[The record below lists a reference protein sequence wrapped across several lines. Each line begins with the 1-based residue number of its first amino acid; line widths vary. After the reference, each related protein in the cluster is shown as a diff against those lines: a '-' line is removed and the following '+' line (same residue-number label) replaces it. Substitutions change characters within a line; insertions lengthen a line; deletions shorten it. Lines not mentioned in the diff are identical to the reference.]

1 MNNYI
6 HNHPYRLK
14 DFIQFNPKEKLPK
27 GAIARKI
34 TMEQLSPNNRY
45 VESNI
50 FEEFKGGSKFR
61 NGDTIMARITP
72 CLENGK
78 TAYITS
84 LNENELAFG
93 STEFIVFREIEGKS
107 NSKYIY
113 YLLKTPQIRDI
124 AIKSMVGSSG
134 RQRVQQN
141 VLENYEVLL
150 PTLDKQIEIA
160 NILSS
165 LDDKIELNRRIN
177 ENLEQQ
183 AQALFKSW
191 FVDFEPFKGGKFVD
205 SELGM
210 IPEGWRVGTIGDYC
224 KIRSGFA
231 FKSSWWTEKGV
242 KIVKIKNIS
251 SSGILNMDDC
261 SYVSKENVSKAKEF
275 SLKPGDILIAMTGA
289 TIGKFCLVPALKEEM
304 YVNQRVGK
312 FFLGE
317 NPIMKIPFIHGLL
330 KCENIISQIIN
341 KGQGSA
347 QPNISG
353 NDIETIPII
362 YPPEDIISKYN
373 ELVSPYFSMII
384 ENISACDFISQLRDT
399 LLPRLMSGELAITD
413 VDDRSIFQ

>member
-1 MNNYI
+1 MERTKIVKLGDVLNFKRG
-6 HNHPYRLK
+6 H
-14 DFIQFNPKEKLPK
+14 DLPK
-27 GAIARKI
+27 IKMQDGKI
-34 TMEQLSPNNRY
+34 PVAGSNGIIGYHNEETPIHPCITIGRSGNVGTPYIYDKCWAHNTVLY
-45 VESNI
+45 VDD
-50 FEEFKGGSKFR
+50 FKG
-61 NGDTIMARITP
+61 NDP
-72 CLENGK
+72 
-78 TAYITS
+78 
-84 LNENELAFG
+84 
-93 STEFIVFREIEGKS
+93 
-107 NSKYIY
+107 KYLY
-113 YLLKTPQIRDI
+113 YLLKTIPL
-124 AIKSMVGSSG
+124 SSFGGGSA
-134 RQRVQQN
+134 V
-141 VLENYEVLL
+141 
-150 PTLDKQIEIA
+150 PTLNRNHIHPIEIKYFE
-160 NILSS
+160 NIKTQKKIASFLSS

-191 FVDFEPFKGGKFVD
+191 FVDFEPFKDGKFVD

-231 FKSSWWTEKGV
+231 FKSSWWTERGV

-362 YPPEDIISKYN
+362 YPPEDIILKYN

>member
-34 TMEQLSPNNRY
+34 TMEQLSPNIRY

-50 FEEFKGGSKFR
+50 FEEYKGGSKFR

-93 STEFIVFREIEGKS
+93 STEFIVFRKIEGKS

-160 NILSS
+160 SILSS

-191 FVDFEPFKGGKFVD
+191 FVDFEPFKDGKFVD

-210 IPEGWRVGTIGDYC
+210 IPEGWRVCTIVDYC

-231 FKSSWWTEKGV
+231 FKSSWWTERGV

-275 SLKPGDILIAMTGA
+275 SLKSGDILIAMTGA
-289 TIGKFCLVPALKEEM
+289 TIGKFCLVPALKEKI

-330 KCENIISQIIN
+330 KCENIISQIMN

-362 YPPEDIISKYN
+362 YPPEDIILKYN

-399 LLPRLMSGELAITD
+399 LLPRLMSGKLEIKD
-413 VDDRSIFQ
+413 NSYD

>member
-1 MNNYI
+1 MEEWKEYKIGDLFSHFKSGKGIKADEIYSSGKYPVFGGNGLRGYTYQNN
-6 HNHPYRLK
+6 
-14 DFIQFNPKEKLPK
+14 FNGDCAIIGRQ
-27 GAIARKI
+27 GAFCG
-34 TMEQLSPNNRY
+34 NVRY
-45 VESNI
+45 
-50 FEEFKGGSKFR
+50 FKGK
-61 NGDTIMARITP
+61 
-72 CLENGK
+72 
-78 TAYITS
+78 AYMTEHAIVAVA
-84 LNENELAFG
+84 NENNNTRFLA
-93 STEFIVFREIEGKS
+93 
-107 NSKYIY
+107 
-113 YLLKTPQIRDI
+113 YLLGLMKLGRFSGQSAQPGLSVTELTKQPIVVPSLSTQKRI
-124 AIKSMVGSSG
+124 AS
-134 RQRVQQN
+134 
-141 VLENYEVLL
+141 
-150 PTLDKQIEIA
+150 
-160 NILSS
+160 ILSS

-191 FVDFEPFKGGKFVD
+191 FIDFEPFKDGKFVD

-231 FKSSWWTEKGV
+231 FKSSWWTERGV

-275 SLKPGDILIAMTGA
+275 SLKSGDILIAMTGA
-289 TIGKFCLVPALKEEM
+289 TIGKFCLVPALKEKI

-330 KCENIISQIIN
+330 KCENIISQIMN

-362 YPPEDIISKYN
+362 YPPEDIILKYN

-399 LLPRLMSGELAITD
+399 LLPRLMSGKLEIKD
-413 VDDRSIFQ
+413 NSYD

>member
-50 FEEFKGGSKFR
+50 FEEYKGGSKFR

-93 STEFIVFREIEGKS
+93 STEFIVFRKIEGKS

-160 NILSS
+160 SILSS

-191 FVDFEPFKGGKFVD
+191 FVDFEPFKDGKFVD

-231 FKSSWWTEKGV
+231 FKSSWWTERGV

-275 SLKPGDILIAMTGA
+275 SLKSGDILIAMTGA
-289 TIGKFCLVPALKEEM
+289 TIDKFCLVPALKEEI

-330 KCENIISQIIN
+330 KCENIISQIMN

-362 YPPEDIISKYN
+362 YPPEDIILKYN

-399 LLPRLMSGELAITD
+399 LLPRLMSGKLEIKD
-413 VDDRSIFQ
+413 NSYD

>member
-1 MNNYI
+1 MEEWKEYKIGDLFSHFKSGKGIKADEIYSSGKYPVFGGNGLRGYTYQNN
-6 HNHPYRLK
+6 
-14 DFIQFNPKEKLPK
+14 FNGDCAIIGRQ
-27 GAIARKI
+27 GAFCG
-34 TMEQLSPNNRY
+34 NVRY
-45 VESNI
+45 
-50 FEEFKGGSKFR
+50 FKGK
-61 NGDTIMARITP
+61 
-72 CLENGK
+72 
-78 TAYITS
+78 AYMTEHAIVAVA
-84 LNENELAFG
+84 NENNNTRFLA
-93 STEFIVFREIEGKS
+93 
-107 NSKYIY
+107 
-113 YLLKTPQIRDI
+113 YLLGLMKLGRFSGQSAQPGLSVTELTKQPIVVPSLSTQKRI
-124 AIKSMVGSSG
+124 AS
-134 RQRVQQN
+134 
-141 VLENYEVLL
+141 
-150 PTLDKQIEIA
+150 
-160 NILSS
+160 ILSS

-191 FVDFEPFKGGKFVD
+191 FIDFEPFKDGKFVD

-231 FKSSWWTEKGV
+231 FKSSWWTERGV

-251 SSGILNMDDC
+251 LSGILNMDDC

-275 SLKPGDILIAMTGA
+275 SLKSGDILIAMTGA
-289 TIGKFCLVPALKEEM
+289 TIGKFCLVPALKEKI

-330 KCENIISQIIN
+330 KCENIISQIMN

-362 YPPEDIISKYN
+362 YPPEDIILKYN

-399 LLPRLMSGELAITD
+399 LLPRLMSGKLEIKD
-413 VDDRSIFQ
+413 NSYD

>member
-1 MNNYI
+1 MKEWKQDKLI
-6 HNHPYRLK
+6 DLLDSLIDYR
-14 DFIQFNPKEKLPK
+14 
-27 GAIARKI
+27 
-34 TMEQLSPNNRY
+34 
-45 VESNI
+45 
-50 FEEFKGGSKFR
+50 
-61 NGDTIMARITP
+61 
-72 CLENGK
+72 GK
-78 TAYITS
+78 TPRKVDKGIPLITAKIVK
-84 LNENELAFG
+84 NG
-93 STEFIVFREIEGKS
+93 RIDTPTEFIDIKDYNSWMVRGFPKNGDVILTTEAPLGEVAQLDDKKIALAQRIVCLRGKEGVLDNTFLKYFLLSSLGQARLKARETGTTVTGIKQSE
-107 NSKYIY
+107 
-113 YLLKTPQIRDI
+113 LK
-124 AIKSMVGSSG
+124 
-134 RQRVQQN
+134 
-141 VLENYEVLL
+141 EVLIDY
-150 PTLDKQIEIA
+150 PPYKYQKQITS
-160 NILSS
+160 ILKS

-191 FVDFEPFKGGKFVD
+191 FVDFEPFKDGKFVN

>member
-1 MNNYI
+1 MFWTIINTE
-6 HNHPYRLK
+6 LV
-14 DFIQFNPKEKLPK
+14 NPKYLYY
-27 GAIARKI
+27 AICKFDFAGLNVGSAVPSLTVPVIENIKI
-34 TMEQLSPNNRY
+34 TLP
-45 VESNI
+45 
-50 FEEFKGGSKFR
+50 
-61 NGDTIMARITP
+61 
-72 CLENGK
+72 
-78 TAYITS
+78 S
-84 LNENELAFG
+84 LN
-93 STEFIVFREIEGKS
+93 
-107 NSKYIY
+107 
-113 YLLKTPQIRDI
+113 
-124 AIKSMVGSSG
+124 
-134 RQRVQQN
+134 
-141 VLENYEVLL
+141 
-150 PTLDKQIEIA
+150 KQKRIA

-165 LDDKIELNRRIN
+165 LDDKIELNRHIN

-191 FVDFEPFKGGKFVD
+191 FVNFEPFKDGQFVD
-205 SELGM
+205 SELGK

-231 FKSSWWTEKGV
+231 FKSSWWTERGV

-275 SLKPGDILIAMTGA
+275 SLKSGDILIAMTGA

-362 YPPEDIISKYN
+362 YPPEDIILKYN

-399 LLPRLMSGELAITD
+399 LLPRLMSGELEIKD
-413 VDDRSIFQ
+413 KSYD

>member
-1 MNNYI
+1 MEEWKEYKLKEICLRITDGSHSSPKSIALGYPMFSVKDMLENRFDYTRCKYISKDDFLKLKKGDCVPQEGDVLVAKDGSFLKQIFVCKETKEECILSSIAIFRPNKNIIYPEFLSYLFKSPKVYNYI
-6 HNHPYRLK
+6 ANNCVSGSALPRIILK
-14 DFIQFNPKEKLPK
+14 DFKEINVAIPNLSIQK
-27 GAIARKI
+27 
-34 TMEQLSPNNRY
+34 
-45 VESNI
+45 
-50 FEEFKGGSKFR
+50 
-61 NGDTIMARITP
+61 
-72 CLENGK
+72 
-78 TAYITS
+78 
-84 LNENELAFG
+84 
-93 STEFIVFREIEGKS
+93 
-107 NSKYIY
+107 
-113 YLLKTPQIRDI
+113 
-124 AIKSMVGSSG
+124 
-134 RQRVQQN
+134 N
-141 VLENYEVLL
+141 VLDILL
-150 PTLDKQIEIA
+150 P
-160 NILSS
+160 

-177 ENLEQQ
+177 EHLEQQ

-191 FVDFEPFKGGKFVD
+191 FVDFEPFKDGKFVD

-231 FKSSWWTEKGV
+231 FKSSWWTERGV

-275 SLKPGDILIAMTGA
+275 SLKSGDILIAMTGA
-289 TIGKFCLVPALKEEM
+289 TIGKFCLVPAIKEEI

-399 LLPRLMSGELAITD
+399 LLPRLMSGELEIKD
-413 VDDRSIFQ
+413 NSYD

>member
-1 MNNYI
+1 MEEWKE
-6 HNHPYRLK
+6 YRLGELLTIKYGK
-14 DFIQFNPKEKLPK
+14 DHKKLHDGSIPAYGSGGIMRYVNKSIYEHSSILIPRKGSLNNIIYIGTPFWTVDTMFWTIINTELVNPKYLYY
-27 GAIARKI
+27 AICKFDFAGLNVGSAVPSLTVPVIENIKI
-34 TMEQLSPNNRY
+34 TLP
-45 VESNI
+45 
-50 FEEFKGGSKFR
+50 
-61 NGDTIMARITP
+61 
-72 CLENGK
+72 
-78 TAYITS
+78 S
-84 LNENELAFG
+84 LN
-93 STEFIVFREIEGKS
+93 
-107 NSKYIY
+107 
-113 YLLKTPQIRDI
+113 
-124 AIKSMVGSSG
+124 
-134 RQRVQQN
+134 
-141 VLENYEVLL
+141 
-150 PTLDKQIEIA
+150 KQKRIA

-165 LDDKIELNRRIN
+165 LDDKIELNRHIN

-191 FVDFEPFKGGKFVD
+191 FVNFEPFKDGQFVD
-205 SELGM
+205 SELGK

-231 FKSSWWTEKGV
+231 FKSSWWTERGV

-275 SLKPGDILIAMTGA
+275 SLKSGDILIAMTGA

-362 YPPEDIISKYN
+362 YPPEDIILKYN

-399 LLPRLMSGELAITD
+399 LLPRLMSGELEIKD
-413 VDDRSIFQ
+413 KSYD

>member
-1 MNNYI
+1 
-6 HNHPYRLK
+6 
-14 DFIQFNPKEKLPK
+14 
-27 GAIARKI
+27 
-34 TMEQLSPNNRY
+34 
-45 VESNI
+45 
-50 FEEFKGGSKFR
+50 
-61 NGDTIMARITP
+61 MARITP

-93 STEFIVFREIEGKS
+93 STEFIVFRKIEGKS

-160 NILSS
+160 SILSS

-191 FVDFEPFKGGKFVD
+191 FVDFEPFKDGKFVD

-362 YPPEDIISKYN
+362 YPPEDIILKYN

-399 LLPRLMSGELAITD
+399 LLPRLMSGELEIKD
-413 VDDRSIFQ
+413 NSYD

>member
-1 MNNYI
+1 MEEWKE
-6 HNHPYRLK
+6 YRLGDVIEFK
-14 DFIQFNPKEKLPK
+14 TGKLNSNAAISKGKYPFFTCSPEVLSINEYAFDQKAILLAGNNAEGNFNIKYYEGKFNAYQRTYVINPTTENVDIKYLYYCLGLSLKSLKSISQGTSTKFLTATIINNLPIKLP
-27 GAIARKI
+27 
-34 TMEQLSPNNRY
+34 S
-45 VESNI
+45 
-50 FEEFKGGSKFR
+50 
-61 NGDTIMARITP
+61 
-72 CLENGK
+72 
-78 TAYITS
+78 
-84 LNENELAFG
+84 
-93 STEFIVFREIEGKS
+93 
-107 NSKYIY
+107 
-113 YLLKTPQIRDI
+113 IR
-124 AIKSMVGSSG
+124 S
-134 RQRVQQN
+134 Q
-141 VLENYEVLL
+141 
-150 PTLDKQIEIA
+150 KQIIS
-160 NILSS
+160 ILSS
-165 LDDKIELNRRIN
+165 LDNKIELNRRIN

-191 FVDFEPFKGGKFVD
+191 FVDFEPFKDGKFVN

>member
-1 MNNYI
+1 MEEWKEYKLEDIAEILTGPFGSQLHNEDYTNIGTPIVTVEHLGNRRFSRQNLPLISDYDKKRLSKYTLQNGDIVFSRVGSVDRCSYVTSTENDWLFSGRCLRVRCNNNCHSLFIYYYFCNVPVKQYI
-6 HNHPYRLK
+6 KSIAVGATMPSINTRIMSEIPIL
-14 DFIQFNPKEKLPK
+14 LPK
-27 GAIARKI
+27 
-34 TMEQLSPNNRY
+34 
-45 VESNI
+45 
-50 FEEFKGGSKFR
+50 FEKQK
-61 NGDTIMARITP
+61 RI
-72 CLENGK
+72 
-78 TAYITS
+78 
-84 LNENELAFG
+84 
-93 STEFIVFREIEGKS
+93 V
-107 NSKYIY
+107 
-113 YLLKTPQIRDI
+113 D
-124 AIKSMVGSSG
+124 
-134 RQRVQQN
+134 
-141 VLENYEVLL
+141 
-150 PTLDKQIEIA
+150 
-160 NILSS
+160 ILSS

-191 FVDFEPFKGGKFVD
+191 FIDFEPFKDGKFID
-205 SELGM
+205 SELGRM
-210 IPEGWRVGTIGDYC
+210 PKGWKVGTIGDYC

-231 FKSSWWTEKGV
+231 FKSSWWTERGV

-275 SLKPGDILIAMTGA
+275 SLKSGDILIAMTGA

-362 YPPEDIISKYN
+362 YPPEDIILKYN

-399 LLPRLMSGELAITD
+399 LLPRLMSGKLEIKD
-413 VDDRSIFQ
+413 NSYD

>member
-1 MNNYI
+1 MKEWKQDKLI
-6 HNHPYRLK
+6 DLLDSLIDYR
-14 DFIQFNPKEKLPK
+14 
-27 GAIARKI
+27 
-34 TMEQLSPNNRY
+34 
-45 VESNI
+45 
-50 FEEFKGGSKFR
+50 
-61 NGDTIMARITP
+61 
-72 CLENGK
+72 GK
-78 TAYITS
+78 TPRKVDKGIPLITAKIVK
-84 LNENELAFG
+84 NG
-93 STEFIVFREIEGKS
+93 RIDTPTEFIDIKDYNSWMVRGFPKNGDVILTTEAPLGEVAQLDDKKIALAQRIVCLRGKEGVLDNTFLKYFLLSSLGQARLKARETGTTVTGIKQSE
-107 NSKYIY
+107 
-113 YLLKTPQIRDI
+113 LK
-124 AIKSMVGSSG
+124 
-134 RQRVQQN
+134 
-141 VLENYEVLL
+141 EVLIDY
-150 PTLDKQIEIA
+150 PPYKYQKQITS
-160 NILSS
+160 ILKS

-191 FVDFEPFKGGKFVD
+191 FVDFEPFKDGKFVN

-399 LLPRLMSGELAITD
+399 LLPRLMSCELVITD

>member
-1 MNNYI
+1 MEEWKEYKLGDVINVLDNKRIPLSSKERSTRKGNFPYYGAQGIIDYI
-6 HNHPYRLK
+6 N
-14 DFIQFNPKEKLPK
+14 DFIFNGTYLL
-27 GAIARKI
+27 IAEDGENLKSQKQDI
-34 TMEQLSPNNRY
+34 AQLATGKFWVNNHAHI
-45 VESNI
+45 VESNGLCDI
-50 FEEFKGGSKFR
+50 RYLCYLINRMDLSG
-61 NGDTIMARITP
+61 
-72 CLENGK
+72 
-78 TAYITS
+78 YITGS
-84 LNENELAFG
+84 AQPKLNQAN
-93 STEFIVFREIEGKS
+93 
-107 NSKYIY
+107 
-113 YLLKTPQIRDI
+113 LLSIIIRLPLLR
-124 AIKSMVGSSG
+124 K
-134 RQRVQQN
+134 QQ
-141 VLENYEVLL
+141 Y
-150 PTLDKQIEIA
+150 IA
-160 NILSS
+160 NFISMF
-165 LDDKIELNRRIN
+165 DDKIELNRRIN

-191 FVDFEPFKGGKFVD
+191 FVNFEPFKDGQFVD
-205 SELGM
+205 SELGK

-231 FKSSWWTEKGV
+231 FKSSWWTERGV

-275 SLKPGDILIAMTGA
+275 SLKSGDILIAMTGA

-362 YPPEDIISKYN
+362 YPPEDIILKYN

-399 LLPRLMSGELAITD
+399 LLPRLMSGELEIKD
-413 VDDRSIFQ
+413 KSYD

>member
-50 FEEFKGGSKFR
+50 FEEYKGGSKFR

-93 STEFIVFREIEGKS
+93 STEFIVFRKIEGKS

-160 NILSS
+160 SILSS

-191 FVDFEPFKGGKFVD
+191 FVDFEPFKDGKFVD

-231 FKSSWWTEKGV
+231 FKSSWWTERGV

-275 SLKPGDILIAMTGA
+275 SLKSGDILIAMTGA
-289 TIGKFCLVPALKEEM
+289 TIGKFCLVPALKEKI

-330 KCENIISQIIN
+330 KCENIISQIMN

-362 YPPEDIISKYN
+362 YPPEDIILKYN

-399 LLPRLMSGELAITD
+399 LLPRLMSGKLEIKD
-413 VDDRSIFQ
+413 NSYD

>member
-1 MNNYI
+1 MQDGKIPVAGSNGIIGYHNEETPIHPCITIGRSGNVGTPYI
-6 HNHPYRLK
+6 YDKCWAHNTVL
-14 DFIQFNPKEKLPK
+14 
-27 GAIARKI
+27 
-34 TMEQLSPNNRY
+34 Y
-45 VESNI
+45 VDD
-50 FEEFKGGSKFR
+50 FKG
-61 NGDTIMARITP
+61 NDP
-72 CLENGK
+72 
-78 TAYITS
+78 
-84 LNENELAFG
+84 
-93 STEFIVFREIEGKS
+93 
-107 NSKYIY
+107 KYLY
-113 YLLKTPQIRDI
+113 YLLKTIPL
-124 AIKSMVGSSG
+124 SSFGGGSA
-134 RQRVQQN
+134 V
-141 VLENYEVLL
+141 
-150 PTLDKQIEIA
+150 PTLNRNHIHPIEIKYFE
-160 NILSS
+160 NIKTQKKIASFLSS

-191 FVDFEPFKGGKFVD
+191 FVDFEPFKDGKFVD

-231 FKSSWWTEKGV
+231 FKSSWWTERGV

-362 YPPEDIISKYN
+362 YPPEDIILKYN

>member
-1 MNNYI
+1 M
-6 HNHPYRLK
+6 
-14 DFIQFNPKEKLPK
+14 
-27 GAIARKI
+27 
-34 TMEQLSPNNRY
+34 LSI
-45 VESNI
+45 SLFCII
-50 FEEFKGGSKFR
+50 FAS
-61 NGDTIMARITP
+61 
-72 CLENGK
+72 
-78 TAYITS
+78 
-84 LNENELAFG
+84 
-93 STEFIVFREIEGKS
+93 
-107 NSKYIY
+107 
-113 YLLKTPQIRDI
+113 
-124 AIKSMVGSSG
+124 
-134 RQRVQQN
+134 
-141 VLENYEVLL
+141 
-150 PTLDKQIEIA
+150 
-160 NILSS
+160 
-165 LDDKIELNRRIN
+165 KIELNRRIN

-191 FVDFEPFKGGKFVD
+191 FVDFEPFKDGKFVD

-231 FKSSWWTEKGV
+231 FKSSWWTERGV

-275 SLKPGDILIAMTGA
+275 SLKSGDILIAMTGA
-289 TIGKFCLVPALKEEM
+289 TIGKFCLVPALKEKI

-330 KCENIISQIIN
+330 KCENIISQIMN

-362 YPPEDIISKYN
+362 YPPEDIILKYN

-399 LLPRLMSGELAITD
+399 LLPRLMSGKLEIKD
-413 VDDRSIFQ
+413 NSYD

>member
-1 MNNYI
+1 MDYA
-6 HNHPYRLK
+6 
-14 DFIQFNPKEKLPK
+14 DVFNAENTIVVGRVGAYCGNVYYCSKKCWVSDN
-27 GAIARKI
+27 AIAVFANDLVDIKYLFYLMSSLDLHHQHI
-34 TMEQLSPNNRY
+34 GGAQPLMTQD
-45 VESNI
+45 I
-50 FEEFKGGSKFR
+50 IGGFKVF
-61 NGDTIMARITP
+61 IP
-72 CLENGK
+72 
-78 TAYITS
+78 S
-84 LNENELAFG
+84 LNIQE
-93 STEFIVFREIEGKS
+93 K
-107 NSKYIY
+107 
-113 YLLKTPQIRDI
+113 I
-124 AIKSMVGSSG
+124 ASF
-134 RQRVQQN
+134 
-141 VLENYEVLL
+141 
-150 PTLDKQIEIA
+150 
-160 NILSS
+160 LSS

-191 FVDFEPFKGGKFVD
+191 FVDFEPFKDGKFVD